1 MDMLEDLSAFVIS
14 GRVKSQLHGAP
25 DHDTSERTPA
35 QGIED
40 GVEAEALGF
49 RRVWLAERPELKE
62 PASIL
67 GGIAARTSRIGIG
80 TGIVAAGARHPML
93 TASVGATLQAAYGGR
108 FTLGIGR
115 GASRY
120 GYGGSLSYAAFAD
133 YCTIVKRIWAGEQFD
148 YDGPAGTLP
157 RLGLKDIYE
166 GEPPQIVAGFF
177 GMPTAAA
184 WVAQTP
190 AFDGL
195 IMPAMVTPPAVA
207 KVRGNLDA
215 ACARANRDP
224 ASIRLFVEVVT
235 APGLSESETRQL
247 TNARAVT
254 YFQPPEW
261 GHCYAILNGWDES
274 VMNRLREH
282 SQLSAV
288 ESELADLSFHRREL
302 EEPARLIPDE
312 WMREACAIGSVED
325 CVRKLQEFRDAG
337 ADEICTYGSTPA
349 QNAGLIEAWRARA
362 RTAAV

>member
-1 MDMLEDLSAFVIS
+1 MTEIADDLSAFVIS
-14 GRVKSQLHGAP
+14 GRVKSRLHGP
-25 DHDTSERTPA
+25 PEHDTSERTPA

-40 GVEAEALGF
+40 GVEAERLGF

-120 GYGGSLSYAAFAD
+120 GYGGSLSFAAFAD

-148 YDGPAGTLP
+148 YDGPAGKLP
-157 RLGLKDIYE
+157 RLGLKDTYE
-166 GEPPQIVAGFF
+166 GAPPEIVCGCF
-177 GMPTAAA
+177 GLPTAAR
-184 WVAQTP
+184 WVAETD

-195 IMPAMVTPPAVA
+195 IMPAMVTPAAVA
-207 KVRGNLDA
+207 TVRANLDT
-215 ACARANRDP
+215 ACERAGRDA

-261 GHCYAILNGWDES
+261 GHCYALLNGWDED

-282 SQLSAV
+282 VQLRGV
-288 ESELADLSFHRREL
+288 NDELADLSFHRREL

-312 WMREACAIGSVED
+312 WMHEACAIGSVDD
-325 CVRKLQEFRDAG
+325 CVRKLREFRDAG
-337 ADEICTYGSTPA
+337 ADEICTYGSTPS
-349 QNAGLIEAWRARA
+349 QNAGLVKAWALA
-362 RTAAV
+362 AAV